1 MAQDIK
7 SRGPKG
13 KSSEDNNTR
22 YSRLVKNKIM
32 KGKKTPLQVFT
43 ESIDFVRNKLKDAK
57 NMKKGGKVKKT
68 KCHRGD
74 GIAKRG
80 RTRGR
85 IV

>member
-13 KSSEDNNTR
+13 NSSEDNNTR
-22 YSRLVKNKIM
+22 YSRLVKNNIM
-32 KGKKTPLQVFT
+32 NGKKTPLQVFT
-43 ESIDFVRNKLKDAK
+43 ESIDSIRNKLKDAK

-68 KCHRGD
+68 KSHRGD